1 MTDDFSKP
9 FRGVAYF
16 GIWATDT
23 ADDYGRREALTVL
36 RGAVDSCIDDDMRD
50 NREVAAALSYLARTG
65 HQKRAR
71 AFRKALDVQHP
82 QERHRAAGDAL
93 HALQDG
99 VGLAWGQTPARF

>member
-1 MTDDFSKP
+1 MSDDFSKP
-9 FRGVAYF
+9 FRGVAWF

-23 ADDYGRREALTVL
+23 ADDYGRRSALTVL
-36 RGAVDSCIDDDMRD
+36 RGAVDCCMDDDMRE

-71 AFRKALDVQHP
+71 TFRKALDVP
-82 QERHRAAGDAL
+82 TPYERRQAAADAL

-99 VGLAWGQTPARF
+99 VGLAWGQTPARL